1 MSVFIFTLKKVFPL
15 VLYIG
20 LGMILRK
27 TGQMDKQF
35 ALDMNTFVFKV
46 LMPISIFLSTS
57 KNIHMSASFLKVS
70 LFAVISIIATCLLSA
85 FYYRKKNLKDEQKTV
100 LIQASFRANFG
111 LFGIAL
117 SNSLLGAESQGI
129 TEGLLLFTIPLYN
142 ILTIILF
149 SAYGEEKSSIKD
161 IVINIL
167 KNPLVLGILFGYI
180 ANVINLTL
188 PALIENPL
196 RNLSSAASP
205 LALVALGSGFTVGA
219 KSKYGRYL
227 DLAIISRLIIVP
239 AIFLGIAAFLGFR
252 GEYMVALLCLLASP
266 VAVAS
271 YTMAETMGQDGK
283 LAGQILAYT
292 SVFCVFSLSFFIYFL
307 KFFSFI

>member
-15 VLYIG
+15 ALYIG
-20 LGMILRK
+20 LGMLLGK
-27 TGQMDKQF
+27 TDLMDKKF
-35 ALDMNTFVFKV
+35 ALDMNTFVFRV
-46 LMPISIFLSTS
+46 LMPINIFLSTS
-57 KNIHMSASFLKVS
+57 KNIHMSAPFLRLA
-70 LFAVISIIATCLLSA
+70 LFAVISILATCLISA
-85 FYYRKKNLKDEQKTV
+85 LFYRKRNIGDKQKTV

-117 SNSLLGAESQGI
+117 SNSLLGSESQGI
-129 TEGLLLFTIPLYN
+129 TEGLMLFTIPLYN

-205 LALVALGSGFTVGA
+205 LALVALGSGFTVGDRG
-219 KSKYGRYL
+219 KYGKYL
-227 DLAIISRLIIVP
+227 DLAIISRLLIVP
-239 AIFLGIAAFLGFR
+239 VIFLGLALMLGFR

-292 SVFCVFSLSFFIYFL
+292 SVFCAFSLSFFIYIL

>member
-1 MSVFIFTLKKVFPL
+1 MSVFIFTFKKVFPL
-15 VLYIG
+15 VLYICI
-20 LGMILRK
+20 GMFLRT
-27 TGQMDKQF
+27 TGQIDKKF

-57 KNIHMSASFLKVS
+57 KNIHMSESFLK
-70 LFAVISIIATCLLSA
+70 LAIFAVVSIIATCLLSA
-85 FYYRKKNLKDEQKTV
+85 LYYRKKNIGDRQKTV
-100 LIQASFRANFG
+100 LIQANFRANFG

-117 SNSLLGAESQGI
+117 SNSLLGSDSQGV

-149 SAYGEEKSSIKD
+149 SSYGDEKSDPKEI
-161 IVINIL
+161 IINIL
-167 KNPLVLGILFGYI
+167 KNPLVLGILFGYL
-180 ANVINLTL
+180 ANILKLQL
-188 PALIENPL
+188 PDLMEGPL
-196 RNLSSAASP
+196 RNLSIASSP
-205 LALVALGSGFTVGA
+205 LALVALGSGFTLGTR
-219 KSKYGRYL
+219 SKYGKYL
-227 DLAIISRLIIVP
+227 DIAIISRLVIVP
-239 AIFLGIAAFLGFR
+239 AIFLGLALMLGFR
-252 GEYMVALLCLLASP
+252 GEPMVALLCLLASP

-292 SVFCVFSLSFFIYFL
+292 SVFCVFSLSLFIYVL